1 MSKQRVAEQVTD
13 AVASYDADFFEWTL
27 QTAELIR
34 QGRLNEAD
42 LEHVA
47 EEIADMG
54 KRDRREV
61 RSLFRVL
68 LAHLLKW
75 QLQPLQKS
83 SSWKAT
89 ILEQRA
95 QLALVLDDSPSLRR
109 IPANELEVVYKSA
122 VDRAMAETGLAPGAF
137 PAVCP
142 FSIAEIV
149 DRDFF
154 PE

>member
-13 AVASYDADFFEWTL
+13 AVATYDSDFFEWTQ

-34 QGRLNEAD
+34 QGRLTEAD

-61 RSLFRVL
+61 RSRLRVL
-68 LAHLLKW
+68 LVHLLKW
-75 QLQPLQKS
+75 QLQPLQKT

-109 IPANELEVVYKSA
+109 IPANELEVVYRSA
-122 VDRAMAETGLAPGAF
+122 VDRAIAETQLAPDVF
-137 PAVCP
+137 PADCP
-142 FSIAEIV
+142 FTIAEIV

-154 PE
+154 PN